1 MRYWGR
7 IRLFAIRLFAIRHFA
22 IRHFAVRGAV
32 MSSAFVLALTV
43 RAAPDALP
51 VPAPPQAGP
60 AGGSPASTDEMSA
73 AAGAPA
79 DPALAQKGR
88 GLYKNFCQKCHG
100 LNMVSPG
107 GAFFDLR
114 TFPLDDKPRFLAS
127 VMNGKRAMPAW
138 GEVLKGDDLETLWA
152 YVRSGQAGK

>member
-7 IRLFAIRLFAIRHFA
+7 LRPFAIR
-22 IRHFAVRGAV
+22 GAV
-32 MSSAFVLALTV
+32 LSSALVLAMAV
-43 RAAPDALP
+43 RAAPDAPP
-51 VPAPPQAGP
+51 VTAPAHAGP
-60 AGGSPASTDEMSA
+60 AGGSPSTANEGPA
-73 AAGAPA
+73 PAGAAA

-88 GLYKNFCQKCHG
+88 GLYKDFCQKCHG

-114 TFPLDDKPRFLAS
+114 TFPPNDKPRFVAS

-138 GEVLKGDDLETLWA
+138 GGVLKGDDLETLWA
-152 YVRSGQAGK
+152 YVNSGQAGK

>member
-7 IRLFAIRLFAIRHFA
+7 IRPVAI
-22 IRHFAVRGAV
+22 RGAV
-32 MSSAFVLALTV
+32 LSSAFVLALAV
-43 RAAPDALP
+43 CAAPDAPP
-51 VPAPPQAGP
+51 VPAPAPAQAGL
-60 AGGSPASTDEMSA
+60 AGGSPSSADEAPAPASA
-73 AAGAPA
+73 AA

-88 GLYKNFCQKCHG
+88 GLYKDFCQKCHG

-114 TFPLDDKPRFLAS
+114 TFPPNDKARFIAS

-152 YVRSGQAGK
+152 YVRSGQASK